1 MPLLRLH
8 LDENVDPDIADGLRA
23 QGINVTTTQEVGL
36 RTTEDNQQFEFA
48 QREQRILVT
57 HDRDFLRIAAKLQEH
72 CGIIYC
78 PVAVRSIGEIILES
92 AAIAGRFTPEEM
104 RGRVEYI

>member
-1 MPLLRLH
+1 MSLLRLH

-23 QGINVTTTQEVGL
+23 QGVDVTTTQEVGL
-36 RTTEDNQQFEFA
+36 RTTGDNHQFEFA
-48 QREQRILVT
+48 QREQRILLT
-57 HDRDFLRIAAKLQEH
+57 HDRDFLRIAAKLWEH
-72 CGIIYC
+72 YGIIYC
-78 PVAVRSIGEIILES
+78 PVAVRSIGHIIIES